1 MLSLF
6 LDHMKTDSLRRLKQ
20 EESEIRREG
29 TVASNVGERE
39 SEIRT
44 VVSQAASCKQITLSK
59 WVI

>member
-39 SEIRT
+39 REIRT
-44 VVSQAASCKQITLSK
+44 VVFQAASRKQITLSNC
-59 WVI
+59 VI